1 MTQGRSGRAA
11 LALLLPEWQ
20 GYGLGADVHHGATAL
35 AREWF
40 RDDHDRLTIDAPVTE
55 AAPLRVDDGVLGLA
69 SIAPRFI
76 RTLDELRRRAPER
89 VRVAGGTCGVEL
101 APIAY
106 LNERYN
112 GELTVVWLD
121 AHADLNTP
129 GSSPSGHFHGM
140 VLRSLLGD
148 GPPAIVDRMP
158 RPLQPSQ
165 VVLVGPRDV
174 DPPESAFAT
183 ASNIPILGDDA
194 FDDLSIVEAVLSARN
209 ARQIYIHFDVDVL
222 AMATFG
228 GALLPTPPGGPTLT
242 QAAALIAH
250 LQARFDVV
258 GLSVLELCDR
268 GDAIRQVV
276 ASLEGVP
283 PVFPRA

>member
-1 MTQGRSGRAA
+1 MTQGRSGSAG

-20 GYGLGADVHHGATAL
+20 GYGLGPDVHHGATVL
-35 AREWF
+35 AHEWF
-40 RDDHDRLTIDAPVTE
+40 RDSDDLLTIDAPVVE
-55 AAPLRVDDGVLGLA
+55 AEPLRVDDGVLGLA

-106 LNERYN
+106 PNERY
-112 GELTVVWLD
+112 ELDLTVLWLD

-129 GSSPSGHFHGM
+129 ASSPSGHFHGM

-148 GPPAIVDRMP
+148 GPAAIVDRMP
-158 RPLQPSQ
+158 RPLKPSQ

-174 DPPESAFAT
+174 DPPESAFAS
-183 ASNIPILGDDA
+183 ASKIPILGDEA
-194 FDDLSIVEAVLSARN
+194 FDDLSIIDAVLAERN
-209 ARQIYIHFDVDVL
+209 ARRIYVHFDVDVL
-222 AMATFG
+222 AMETFG
-228 GALLPTPPGGPTLT
+228 GALLPTPPGGPTLA
-242 QAAALIAH
+242 QATALIGH
-250 LQARFDVV
+250 LQSRFDVV

-276 ASLEGVP
+276 ASLEGAQP
-283 PVFPRA
+283 IFRPA